1 MAAWAGRGIKPRMI
15 DRANRR
21 RATIAALYDATGRAD
36 WGAAEAH
43 LTEGFFITE
52 AAGLPFGGI
61 YRGRGAL
68 RALYEKVLP
77 MLAVERLE
85 IEATTCGG
93 DHAVTLLAFHFAG
106 GLAPVRI
113 AEMFRF
119 EGELVAEIRPY
130 YFDPEAVWAAVRA
143 KAA

>member
-1 MAAWAGRGIKPRMI
+1 MT
-15 DRANRR
+15 DRAERQR
-21 RATIAALYDATGRAD
+21 TLIAALYDATGRGD
-36 WGAAEAH
+36 WVAAEAH

-52 AAGLPFGGI
+52 AAGLPFGGV

-68 RALYEKVLP
+68 RALYEKVLS

-93 DHAVTLLAFHFAG
+93 DYAVTLLSFHFARD
-106 GLAPVRI
+106 LSPVQI

-119 EGELVAEIRPY
+119 EGDLVAEIRPY
-130 YFDPEAVWAAVRA
+130 YFDPEPVRAAVRA
-143 KAA
+143 NAA